1 MPQSSNKKKQSVL
14 MAGKMKE
21 ALGYEHPQA
30 PEGKT
35 IHPEVAKSLELLEHY
50 MNMRNEWAVN
60 FRKAEEFRN
69 GIQWTNNQV
78 NELKKR
84 GQTPIV
90 VNRIHPAVETA
101 KAMLTS
107 RKPEFRATAREDSDR
122 KVAAVFS
129 DLFQWIFDI
138 SAADVEVKRMIDDY
152 YVGGMGCLQVYQ
164 DPNADMGNGEVLVK
178 SLYPLDVYIDPNS
191 RDPFCRDAA
200 SIIIARLM
208 TDEEAFK
215 QWPEYKRKISD
226 AEVSDYVRYPKTGL
240 ERMDGQVMAGELEDQ
255 DNSHHVKRE
264 YIERYSRI
272 KQDVYKIYDTTT
284 KYQALYTNEEYQ
296 TYRNE
301 PAIELMPMQGETS
314 YVTDLNEVEEYV
326 AINEAGNGYF
336 HMMMDPQTGQPV
348 MMPGMEHQD
357 PNVIP
362 NSTVEI
368 GIIPKQQLIDK
379 DIIMSNKIVRNRVQ
393 MVVSV
398 GSVLLY
404 TRILPVEDYPIVP
417 MMNVHNRNPFP
428 ESDVRIYKP
437 LQEYINKIRSLI
449 IAHASTSTNVKL
461 LIPRGA
467 VNKKEIEQEWG
478 RAGTAVIEF
487 DGELGAPVVAGPIP
501 LPNELYKN
509 EADAKHDLEYGFG
522 IFELMQGGGQGA
534 PSTYRGTIA
543 IDEYG
548 QRRIKSRQDDLES
561 VLNQLAK
568 VTIPLMQQIYTEEK
582 IIRLVQPSGLVK
594 ESKLNYNGE
603 DLTGK
608 INDVTTG
615 AYDVVVVTGSTLPSN
630 RWAQFEFYMQMYQ
643 QGLIDQVETL
653 KKTEVVDIEG
663 VLERMN
669 TIKMLQQQVAQQEEE
684 IKNLKGDLQTADRE
698 SVGARKRLEVEK
710 FKSDLSDQASK
721 AQAAT
726 SLYNSRLSD
735 ALAMQ
740 KESVKP
746 EKGDRE

>member
-1 MPQSSNKKKQSVL
+1 MS
-14 MAGKMKE
+14 GKMKDV
-21 ALGYEHPQA
+21 LGYKEPSA

-35 IHPEVAKSLELLEHY
+35 VHPEVLKSLELLEHY
-50 MNMRNEWAVN
+50 MNMRNDWATR
-60 FRKAEEFRN
+60 FREAEEFRN
-69 GIQWTNNQV
+69 GVQWTSNQA

-101 KAMLTS
+101 KAMLTA

-122 KVAAVFS
+122 KIADVFS
-129 DLFQWIFDI
+129 SLFQWIFDI
-138 SAADVEVKRMIDDY
+138 SAAEVELKRMIDDY
-152 YVGGMGCLQVYQ
+152 YVGGMGVLQAYQ
-164 DPNADMGNGEVLVK
+164 DPNADMGNGEVLLK
-178 SLYPLDVYIDPNS
+178 AIYPLDVYIDPNA

-215 QWPEYKRKISD
+215 QWPEYKSRIES
-226 AEVSDYVRYPKTGL
+226 AEVSDHVRYPRTSL
-240 ERMDGQVMAGELEDQ
+240 EKLDGQIMAGDLDTQ
-255 DNSHHVKRE
+255 DNAHHKKRE
-264 YIERYSRI
+264 YIERYTRI
-272 KQDVYKIYDTTT
+272 KQNVYKVYDTTT
-284 KYQALYTNEEYQ
+284 KYQALYNNDEYQ
-296 TYRNE
+296 KYRNE
-301 PAIELMPMQGETS
+301 PAVELLPMQGD
-314 YVTDLNEVEEYV
+314 VTYITDINEVEEYI
-326 AINEAGNGYF
+326 AIAEVGNGYF
-336 HMMMDPQTGQPV
+336 HMVMDQMTGQPV
-348 MMPGMEHQD
+348 MQPGMESMGA
-357 PNVIP
+357 IP
-362 NSTVEI
+362 NSTVEVDI
-368 GIIPKQQLIDK
+368 VPKQQLIDR
-379 DIIMSNKIVRNRVQ
+379 DIIMSNRITRNRVQ
-393 MVVSV
+393 VIVSV

-428 ESDVRIYKP
+428 ESDVRIYRP

-509 EADAKHDLEYGFG
+509 EAEAKHDLEYGFG
-522 IFELMQGGGQGA
+522 IFELMQGGSQGA
-534 PSTYRGTIA
+534 PTTYRGTIA

-582 IIRLVQPSGLVK
+582 VIRLVQPSGLIK
-594 ESKLNYNGE
+594 EARFNYRGE
-603 DLTGK
+603 DLSGK
-608 INDVTTG
+608 INDISTG

-684 IKNLKGDLQTADRE
+684 IKDLKGDLQTADRE
-698 SVGARKRLEVEK
+698 TVGARKRLEVEK
-710 FKSDLSDQASK
+710 FKSELSDQASK

-726 SLYNSRLSD
+726 SLYDSRLKDS
-735 ALAMQ
+735 LAMQ
-740 KESVKP
+740 KQSVKP
-746 EKGDRE
+746 EKGDRK

>member
-1 MPQSSNKKKQSVL
+1 MPQSDNKQKQSIL
-14 MAGKMKE
+14 MSGKMKE
-21 ALGYEHPQA
+21 ALGYEHPRE

-69 GIQWTNNQV
+69 GIQWTNTQV

-122 KVAAVFS
+122 KVATVFS
-129 DLFQWIFDI
+129 DLFQWVFDI
-138 SAADVEVKRMIDDY
+138 SAAEVEVKRMIDDY
-152 YVGGMGCLQVYQ
+152 YVGGMGVMQVYQ
-164 DPNADMGNGEVLVK
+164 DPNADMGNGEVLLK
-178 SLYPLDVYIDPNS
+178 SIYPLDVYIDPNS

-215 QWPEYKRKISD
+215 QWPEYKKSIEN

-264 YIERYSRI
+264 YIERYTRI
-272 KQDVYKIYDTTT
+272 KQDVYKVYDTTT
-284 KYQALYTNEEYQ
+284 KYQALYNNEQYQ

-301 PAIELMPMQGETS
+301 PAIELLPMQGEIS
-314 YVTDLNEVEEYV
+314 YITDLEEVEEY
-326 AINEAGNGYF
+326 ILISDQGNGYF

-348 MMPGMEHQD
+348 MMPGMEHAD

-368 GIIPKQQLIDK
+368 NIIPKQQLIDR
-379 DIIMSNKIVRNRVQ
+379 DIIMSNKITRNRVQ
-393 MVVSV
+393 MIVSV
-398 GSVLLY
+398 GSTLLY
-404 TRILPVEDYPIVP
+404 TRILPTEDYPIIP
-417 MMNVHNRNPFP
+417 MMNVHNRNPYP

-594 ESKLNYNGE
+594 ESKLNYRGE

-608 INDVTTG
+608 INDVTVG

-684 IKNLKGDLQTADRE
+684 IKNLKGDLQTANRE
-698 SVGARKRLEVEK
+698 TVGARKRVEVEK

-746 EKGDRE
+746 EKGDRK

>member
-1 MPQSSNKKKQSVL
+1 MPTSYNQEKQSIL
-14 MAGKMKE
+14 MSGKMKDM
-21 ALGYEHPQA
+21 LGYKEDSVPND
-30 PEGKT
+30 KT
-35 IHPEVAKSLELLEHY
+35 VHPEVVKSLELLEHY
-50 MNMRNEWAVN
+50 MNMRNEWATK
-60 FRKAEEFRN
+60 FREAEEFRN
-69 GIQWTNNQV
+69 GIQWNANQV

-122 KVAAVFS
+122 KVADVFS
-129 DLFQWIFDI
+129 QLFQWMFDI
-138 SAADVEVKRMIDDY
+138 SAAEVELKRMIDDY
-152 YVGGMGCLQVYQ
+152 YVGGMGVLQAYQ
-164 DPNADMGNGEVLVK
+164 DPNADMGNGEVILK
-178 SLYPLDVYIDPNS
+178 ALYPLDVYIDPNA

-200 SIIIARLM
+200 SIIVARLM

-215 QWPEYKRKISD
+215 QWPEYKKKIENAEISD
-226 AEVSDYVRYPKTGL
+226 HVRYPRTSL
-240 ERMDGQVMAGELEDQ
+240 EKLDGQIMPGDLDTQ
-255 DNSHHVKRE
+255 DNAHHKKRE
-264 YIERYSRI
+264 YIERYTRI
-272 KQDVYKIYDTTT
+272 KQNVYKIYDTTT

-296 TYRNE
+296 KYRNE
-301 PAIELMPMQGETS
+301 PAVELLPMQGEIT
-314 YVTDLNEVEEYV
+314 YETDLIEVEEYMSI
-326 AINEAGNGYF
+326 AEAGNGYF
-336 HMMMDPQTGQPV
+336 HMAMDQMTGQPV
-348 MMPGMEHQD
+348 MQPGMESQGA
-357 PNVIP
+357 IP

-368 GIIPKQQLIDK
+368 NVIPKQQLIDK

-393 MVVSV
+393 MIVSV

-417 MMNVHNRNPFP
+417 MMNVHNRNPYP
-428 ESDVRIYKP
+428 ESDVRIYRP

-449 IAHASTSTNVKL
+449 VAHASTSTNVKL

-487 DGELGAPVVAGPIP
+487 DGELGAPVDAGPIP

-522 IFELMQGGGQGA
+522 IFELMQGGSKGA
-534 PSTYRGTIA
+534 PTTYRGTIA

-582 IIRLVQPSGLVK
+582 VIRLVQPSGLIK
-594 ESKLNYNGE
+594 ETKFNYNNE
-603 DLTGK
+603 NLTGK
-608 INDVTTG
+608 INDITTG
-615 AYDVVVVTGSTLPSN
+615 AYDIVVVTGSTLPSN

-669 TIKMLQQQVAQQEEE
+669 TIKMLEQQLAQQEEE

-698 SVGARKRLEVEK
+698 TVGARKRLEVEK

-726 SLYNSRLSD
+726 SLFDARLKD
-735 ALAMQ
+735 TLAMQ
-740 KESVKP
+740 KQSVKP
-746 EKGDRE
+746 QKGDRK

>member
-1 MPQSSNKKKQSVL
+1 MS
-14 MAGKMKE
+14 GKMKDM
-21 ALGYEHPQA
+21 LGYK
-30 PEGKT
+30 EGTVPNDKT
-35 IHPEVAKSLELLEHY
+35 VHPEVVKSLELLEHY
-50 MNMRNEWAVN
+50 MNMRNEWATK
-60 FRKAEEFRN
+60 FREAEEFRN
-69 GIQWTNNQV
+69 GVQWNANQV

-122 KVAAVFS
+122 KVADVFS
-129 DLFQWIFDI
+129 SLFQWMFDI
-138 SAADVEVKRMIDDY
+138 SAAEVELKRMIDDY
-152 YVGGMGCLQVYQ
+152 YVGGMGVLQAYQ
-164 DPNADMGNGEVLVK
+164 DPNADMGNGEVILK
-178 SLYPLDVYIDPNS
+178 ALYPLDVYIDPNA

-200 SIIIARLM
+200 SIIVARLM

-215 QWPEYKRKISD
+215 QWPEYRKKIEN
-226 AEVSDYVRYPKTGL
+226 AEVSDHVRYPRTSL
-240 ERMDGQVMAGELEDQ
+240 EKLDGQIMPGDLDTQ
-255 DNSHHVKRE
+255 DNAHHKKRE
-264 YIERYSRI
+264 YVERYTRI

-296 TYRNE
+296 KYRNE
-301 PAIELMPMQGETS
+301 PAIELLPLQGEIT
-314 YVTDLNEVEEYV
+314 YVTDLMEVEEYM

-336 HMMMDPQTGQPV
+336 HMTMDQQTGQPV
-348 MMPGMEHQD
+348 MQPGMESQGA
-357 PNVIP
+357 IP

-368 GIIPKQQLIDK
+368 NIIPKQQLIDK

-393 MVVSV
+393 MIVSV
-398 GSVLLY
+398 GSALLY
-404 TRILPVEDYPIVP
+404 TRILPVEDYPIVT

-428 ESDVRIYKP
+428 ESDVRIYRP

-449 IAHASTSTNVKL
+449 VAHASTSTNVKL

-509 EADAKHDLEYGFG
+509 ETDAKHDLEYGFG
-522 IFELMQGGGQGA
+522 IFELMQGGSAGA

-582 IIRLVQPSGLVK
+582 VIRLVQPSGLIK
-594 ESKLNYNGE
+594 EEKFNYNNE

-608 INDVTTG
+608 INDITTG
-615 AYDVVVVTGSTLPSN
+615 AYDIVVVTGSTLPSN
-630 RWAQFEFYMQMYQ
+630 RWAQFEFYMQMYEK
-643 QGLIDQVETL
+643 GLIDQVETL

-684 IKNLKGDLQTADRE
+684 IKDLKGDLQTADRE
-698 SVGARKRLEVEK
+698 TVGARKRLEVEK

-726 SLYNSRLSD
+726 SLFDARLKD
-735 ALAMQ
+735 TLAMQ
-740 KESVKP
+740 KQTVKP
-746 EKGDRE
+746 NKGDRK

>member
-1 MPQSSNKKKQSVL
+1 MPSSYNKKKQSVL
-14 MAGKMKE
+14 MNGKMKDV
-21 ALGYEHPQA
+21 LGYKTPSA
-30 PEGKT
+30 PEDKT
-35 IHPEVAKSLELLEHY
+35 VHPKVIKSLELLEHY
-50 MNMRNEWAVN
+50 MNMRNEWATK
-60 FRKAEEFRN
+60 FREAEEFRN
-69 GIQWTNNQV
+69 GVQWSSTQV

-101 KAMLTS
+101 KAMLTA

-122 KVAAVFS
+122 KVADVFS
-129 DLFQWIFDI
+129 SLFQWMFDI
-138 SAADVEVKRMIDDY
+138 SAAEVELKRMIDDY
-152 YVGGMGCLQVYQ
+152 YVGGMGVLQAYQ
-164 DPNADMGNGEVLVK
+164 DPNADMGNGEVILK
-178 SLYPLDVYIDPNS
+178 ALYPLDVYIDPNA

-200 SIIIARLM
+200 SIIVARLM

-215 QWPEYKRKISD
+215 QWPEYKSTIKSAEISD
-226 AEVSDYVRYPKTGL
+226 HVRYPKTSL
-240 ERMDGQVMAGELEDQ
+240 ERLDGQIMAGDLDTQ
-255 DNSHHVKRE
+255 DNAHHQKRE

-284 KYQALYTNEEYQ
+284 KYQALYTSKEYKM
-296 TYRNE
+296 YSEE
-301 PAIELMPMQGETS
+301 PAVELLPTKGEVS
-314 YVTDLNEVEEYV
+314 YVTDLNEVEEFLAYE
-326 AINEAGNGYF
+326 EAGDGYF
-336 HMMMDPQTGQPV
+336 HMMMDPQTGQPTP
-348 MMPGMEHQD
+348 MPGMEHDD
-357 PNVIP
+357 PAVIP
-362 NSTVEI
+362 GSTVEI
-368 GIIPKQQLIDK
+368 NIIPKQDLIDK
-379 DIIMSNKIVRNRVQ
+379 DIIMSNKITRNRVE

-398 GSVLLY
+398 GTVLLY
-404 TRILPVEDYPIVP
+404 TRILPVEDYPIVT
-417 MMNVHNRNPFP
+417 MMNVHNRNPYP
-428 ESDVRIYKP
+428 ESDVRIYRP

-509 EADAKHDLEYGFG
+509 EAEAKHDLEYGFG
-522 IFELMQGGGQGA
+522 IFEMMQGGGGA

-561 VLNQLAK
+561 VLNQLSK

-582 IIRLVQPSGLVK
+582 IIRLVQPSGLIK
-594 ESKLNYNGE
+594 ETKFNYKGE
-603 DLTGK
+603 DMGGK
-608 INDVTTG
+608 INDISTG
-615 AYDVVVVTGSTLPSN
+615 AYDIVVVTGSTLPSN

-643 QGLIDQVETL
+643 AGLIDQVETL

-669 TIKMLQQQVAQQEEE
+669 TIKMLQQQVAQQDEE
-684 IKNLKGDLQTADRE
+684 IKGLKGDLQTADRE
-698 SVGARKRLEVEK
+698 TVGAKKRVEVEK
-710 FKSDLSDQASK
+710 FKSQLSDQSSK

-726 SLYNSRLSD
+726 SLYGARLQDS
-735 ALAMQ
+735 LATQ
-740 KESVKP
+740 KQSVKP
-746 EKGDRE
+746 QKGDRE

>member
-1 MPQSSNKKKQSVL
+1 
-14 MAGKMKE
+14 MKE
-21 ALGYEHPQA
+21 SLGYKNSSPASKKVH
-30 PEGKT
+30 K
-35 IHPEVAKSLELLEHY
+35 EVLKSFELLEHY
-50 MNMRNEWAVN
+50 MTMREEWATK
-60 FRKAEEFRN
+60 FREAEQFRN
-69 GIQWTNNQV
+69 GVQWNKQQMT
-78 NELKKR
+78 ELQRR
-84 GQTPIV
+84 GQSPIV
-90 VNRIHPAVETA
+90 VNRIHPAIETA

-122 KVAAVFS
+122 RVASVFS
-129 DLFQWIFDI
+129 DIFQWIWDK
-138 SAADVEVKRMIDDY
+138 SAGDVELKRAIDDY
-152 YVGGMGCLQVYQ
+152 YVGGMGVLQTYQ
-164 DPNADMGNGEVLVK
+164 DPHADMGNGEVFIKAV
-178 SLYPLDVYIDPNS
+178 YPLDVYIDPNA

-208 TDEEAFK
+208 TDEEAK
-215 QWPEYKRKISD
+215 AQYPDYASVIEQ
-226 AEVSDYVRYPKTGL
+226 AEISDYVRYPKTNL
-240 ERMDGQVMAGELEDQ
+240 EPQDSQIFAGDLDAQ
-255 DNSHHVKRE
+255 DNAHHKKRE
-264 YIERYSRI
+264 YIERYTRI
-272 KQDVYKIYDTTT
+272 KQNVYKIYDTTT

-296 TYRNE
+296 KYRNE
-301 PAIELMPMQGETS
+301 PAVELLPMQGEIT
-314 YVTDLNEVEEYV
+314 YETDLIEVEEYMSI
-326 AINEAGNGYF
+326 AEAGNGYF
-336 HMMMDPQTGQPV
+336 HMAMDQMTGQPV
-348 MMPGMEHQD
+348 MQPGMESQGA
-357 PNVIP
+357 IP

-368 GIIPKQQLIDK
+368 NVIPKQQLIDK

-393 MVVSV
+393 MIVSV

-417 MMNVHNRNPFP
+417 MMNVHNRNPYP
-428 ESDVRIYKP
+428 ESDVRIYRP

-449 IAHASTSTNVKL
+449 VAHASTSTNVKL

-522 IFELMQGGGQGA
+522 IFELMQGGSQGA

-582 IIRLVQPSGLVK
+582 DIRLVQPSGLIK
-594 ESKLNYNGE
+594 ETKFNYNNE
-603 DLTGK
+603 NLTGR
-608 INDVTTG
+608 INDITTG
-615 AYDVVVVTGSTLPSN
+615 AYDIVVVTGSTLPSN

-684 IKNLKGDLQTADRE
+684 IKGLKGDLQTADRE
-698 SVGARKRLEVEK
+698 TVGARKRLEVEK

-726 SLYNSRLSD
+726 SLFDARLKD
-735 ALAMQ
+735 TLAMQ
-740 KESVKP
+740 KQSVKP
-746 EKGDRE
+746 QKGDRK

>member
-1 MPQSSNKKKQSVL
+1 MPASYNQKKQSIL
-14 MAGKMKE
+14 MSGKMKDM
-21 ALGYEHPQA
+21 LGYK
-30 PEGKT
+30 EGTVPNDKT
-35 IHPEVAKSLELLEHY
+35 VHPEVIKSLELLEHY
-50 MNMRNEWAVN
+50 MNMRNEWATK
-60 FRKAEEFRN
+60 FREAEEFRN
-69 GIQWTNNQV
+69 GVQWNANQV

-122 KVAAVFS
+122 KVADVFS
-129 DLFQWIFDI
+129 SLFQWMFDI
-138 SAADVEVKRMIDDY
+138 SAAEVELKRMIDDY
-152 YVGGMGCLQVYQ
+152 YVGGMGVLQAYQ
-164 DPNADMGNGEVLVK
+164 DPNADMGNGEVILK
-178 SLYPLDVYIDPNS
+178 ALYPLDVYIDPNA

-200 SIIIARLM
+200 SIIVARLM

-215 QWPEYKRKISD
+215 QWPEYRKKIEN
-226 AEVSDYVRYPKTGL
+226 AEVSDHVRYPRTSL
-240 ERMDGQVMAGELEDQ
+240 EKLDGQIMPGDLDTQ
-255 DNSHHVKRE
+255 DNAHHKKRE
-264 YIERYSRI
+264 YVERYTRI

-296 TYRNE
+296 KYRNE
-301 PAIELMPMQGETS
+301 PAIELLPLQGEIT
-314 YVTDLNEVEEYV
+314 YVTDLMEVEEYM

-336 HMMMDPQTGQPV
+336 HMTMDQQTGQPV
-348 MMPGMEHQD
+348 MQPGMESQGA
-357 PNVIP
+357 IP

-368 GIIPKQQLIDK
+368 NIIPKQQLIDK

-393 MVVSV
+393 MIVSV
-398 GSVLLY
+398 GSALLY
-404 TRILPVEDYPIVP
+404 TRILPVEDYPIVT

-428 ESDVRIYKP
+428 ESDVRIYRP

-449 IAHASTSTNVKL
+449 VAHASTSTNVKL

-509 EADAKHDLEYGFG
+509 ETDAKHDLEYGFG
-522 IFELMQGGGQGA
+522 IFELMQGGSAGA

-582 IIRLVQPSGLVK
+582 VIRLVQPSGLIK
-594 ESKLNYNGE
+594 EARFNYNNE

-608 INDVTTG
+608 INDITTG
-615 AYDVVVVTGSTLPSN
+615 AYDIVVVTGSTLPSN
-630 RWAQFEFYMQMYQ
+630 RWAQFEFYMQMYEK
-643 QGLIDQVETL
+643 GLIDQVETL

-684 IKNLKGDLQTADRE
+684 IKDLKGDLQTADRE
-698 SVGARKRLEVEK
+698 TVGARKRLEVEK

-726 SLYNSRLSD
+726 SLFDARLKD
-735 ALAMQ
+735 TLAMQ
-740 KESVKP
+740 KQTVKP
-746 EKGDRE
+746 NKGDRK

>member
-1 MPQSSNKKKQSVL
+1 MS
-14 MAGKMKE
+14 GKMKDM
-21 ALGYEHPQA
+21 LGYK
-30 PEGKT
+30 EGTVPNDKT
-35 IHPEVAKSLELLEHY
+35 VHPEVIKSLELLEHY
-50 MNMRNEWAVN
+50 MNMRNEWATR
-60 FRKAEEFRN
+60 FREAEEFRN
-69 GIQWTNNQV
+69 GVQWNANQV

-122 KVAAVFS
+122 KVADVFS
-129 DLFQWIFDI
+129 SLFQWMFDI
-138 SAADVEVKRMIDDY
+138 SAAEVELKRMIDDY
-152 YVGGMGCLQVYQ
+152 YVGGMGVLQAYQ
-164 DPNADMGNGEVLVK
+164 DPNADMGNGEVILK
-178 SLYPLDVYIDPNS
+178 ALYPLDVYIDPNA

-200 SIIIARLM
+200 SIIVARLM

-215 QWPEYKRKISD
+215 QWPEYRKKIEN
-226 AEVSDYVRYPKTGL
+226 AEVSDHVRYPRTSL
-240 ERMDGQVMAGELEDQ
+240 EKLDGQIMPGDLDTQ
-255 DNSHHVKRE
+255 DNAHHKKRE
-264 YIERYSRI
+264 YVERYTRI

-296 TYRNE
+296 KYRNE
-301 PAIELMPMQGETS
+301 PAIELLPLQGEIT
-314 YVTDLNEVEEYV
+314 YVTDLMEVEEYM

-336 HMMMDPQTGQPV
+336 HMTMDQQTGQPV
-348 MMPGMEHQD
+348 MQPGMESQGA
-357 PNVIP
+357 IP

-368 GIIPKQQLIDK
+368 NIIPKQQLIDK

-393 MVVSV
+393 MIVSV
-398 GSVLLY
+398 GSALLY
-404 TRILPVEDYPIVP
+404 TRILPVEDYPIVT

-428 ESDVRIYKP
+428 ESDVRIYRP

-449 IAHASTSTNVKL
+449 VAHASTSTNVKL

-509 EADAKHDLEYGFG
+509 ETDAKHDLEYGFG
-522 IFELMQGGGQGA
+522 IFELMQGGSAGA

-582 IIRLVQPSGLVK
+582 VIRLVQPSGLVK
-594 ESKLNYNGE
+594 EAKFNYNNE

-608 INDVTTG
+608 INDITTG
-615 AYDVVVVTGSTLPSN
+615 AYDIVVVTGSTLPSN
-630 RWAQFEFYMQMYQ
+630 RWAQFEFYMQMYEK
-643 QGLIDQVETL
+643 GLIDQVETL

-684 IKNLKGDLQTADRE
+684 IKDLKGDLQTADRE
-698 SVGARKRLEVEK
+698 TVGARKRLEVEK

-726 SLYNSRLSD
+726 SLFDARLKD
-735 ALAMQ
+735 TLAMQ
-740 KESVKP
+740 KQTVKP
-746 EKGDRE
+746 NKGDRK

>member
-1 MPQSSNKKKQSVL
+1 MS
-14 MAGKMKE
+14 GKMKDM
-21 ALGYEHPQA
+21 LGYK
-30 PEGKT
+30 EGTVPNDKT
-35 IHPEVAKSLELLEHY
+35 VHPEVIKSLELLEHY
-50 MNMRNEWAVN
+50 MNMRNEWATK
-60 FRKAEEFRN
+60 FREAEEFRN
-69 GIQWTNNQV
+69 GVQWNANQV

-122 KVAAVFS
+122 KVADVFS
-129 DLFQWIFDI
+129 SLFQWMFDI
-138 SAADVEVKRMIDDY
+138 SAAEVELKRMIDDY
-152 YVGGMGCLQVYQ
+152 YVGGMGVLQAYQ
-164 DPNADMGNGEVLVK
+164 DPNADMGNGEVILK
-178 SLYPLDVYIDPNS
+178 ALYPLDVYIDPNA

-200 SIIIARLM
+200 SIIVARLM

-215 QWPEYKRKISD
+215 QWPEYRKKIEN
-226 AEVSDYVRYPKTGL
+226 AEVSDHVRYPRTSL
-240 ERMDGQVMAGELEDQ
+240 EKLDGQIMPGDLDTQ
-255 DNSHHVKRE
+255 DNAHHKKRE
-264 YIERYSRI
+264 YVERYTRI

-296 TYRNE
+296 KYRNE
-301 PAIELMPMQGETS
+301 PAIELLPLQGEIT
-314 YVTDLNEVEEYV
+314 YVTDLMEVEEYM

-336 HMMMDPQTGQPV
+336 HMTMDQQTGQPV
-348 MMPGMEHQD
+348 MQPGMESQGA
-357 PNVIP
+357 IP

-368 GIIPKQQLIDK
+368 NIIPKQQLIDK

-393 MVVSV
+393 MIVSV
-398 GSVLLY
+398 GSALLY
-404 TRILPVEDYPIVP
+404 TRILPVEDYPIVT

-428 ESDVRIYKP
+428 ESDVRIYRP

-449 IAHASTSTNVKL
+449 VAHASTSTNVKL

-509 EADAKHDLEYGFG
+509 ETDAKHDLEYGFG
-522 IFELMQGGGQGA
+522 IFELMQGGSAGA

-582 IIRLVQPSGLVK
+582 VIRLVQPSGLIK
-594 ESKLNYNGE
+594 EEKFNYNNE

-608 INDVTTG
+608 INDITTG
-615 AYDVVVVTGSTLPSN
+615 AYDIVVVTGSTLPSN
-630 RWAQFEFYMQMYQ
+630 RWAQFEFYMQMYEK
-643 QGLIDQVETL
+643 GLIDQVETL

-684 IKNLKGDLQTADRE
+684 IKDLKGDLQTADRE
-698 SVGARKRLEVEK
+698 TVGARKRLEVEK

-726 SLYNSRLSD
+726 SLFDARLKD
-735 ALAMQ
+735 TLAMQ
-740 KESVKP
+740 KQTVKP
-746 EKGDRE
+746 NKGDRK

>member
-1 MPQSSNKKKQSVL
+1 MPTSYNQEKQSIL
-14 MAGKMKE
+14 MSGKMKDM
-21 ALGYEHPQA
+21 LGYKEDSVPND
-30 PEGKT
+30 KT
-35 IHPEVAKSLELLEHY
+35 VHPEVVKSLELLEHY
-50 MNMRNEWAVN
+50 MNMRNEWATK
-60 FRKAEEFRN
+60 FREAEEFRN
-69 GIQWTNNQV
+69 GIQWNANQV

-122 KVAAVFS
+122 KVADVFS
-129 DLFQWIFDI
+129 QLFQWMFDI
-138 SAADVEVKRMIDDY
+138 SAAEVELKRMIDDY
-152 YVGGMGCLQVYQ
+152 YVGGMGVLQAYQ
-164 DPNADMGNGEVLVK
+164 DPNADMGNGEVILK
-178 SLYPLDVYIDPNS
+178 ALYPLDVYIDPNA

-200 SIIIARLM
+200 SIIVARLM

-215 QWPEYKRKISD
+215 QWPEYKKKIENAEISD
-226 AEVSDYVRYPKTGL
+226 HVRYPRTSL
-240 ERMDGQVMAGELEDQ
+240 EKLDGQIMPGDLDTQ
-255 DNSHHVKRE
+255 DNAHHKKRE
-264 YIERYSRI
+264 YIERYTRI
-272 KQDVYKIYDTTT
+272 KQNVYKIYDTTT

-296 TYRNE
+296 KYRNE
-301 PAIELMPMQGETS
+301 PAVELLPMQGKVT
-314 YVTDLNEVEEYV
+314 YITDLTEVEEYI
-326 AINEAGNGYF
+326 AIGEAGNGYF
-336 HMMMDPQTGQPV
+336 HMVMDQMTGQPV
-348 MMPGMEHQD
+348 MQPGMENQGA
-357 PNVIP
+357 IP

-368 GIIPKQQLIDK
+368 SIIPKQQLIDK

-393 MVVSV
+393 MIVSV

-417 MMNVHNRNPFP
+417 MMNVHNRNPYP
-428 ESDVRIYKP
+428 ESDVRIYRP

-449 IAHASTSTNVKL
+449 VAHASTSTNVKL

-522 IFELMQGGGQGA
+522 IFELMQGGSKGA
-534 PSTYRGTIA
+534 PTTYRGTIA

-582 IIRLVQPSGLVK
+582 VIRLVQPSGLIK
-594 ESKLNYNGE
+594 EARFNYNNE

-608 INDVTTG
+608 INDITTG
-615 AYDVVVVTGSTLPSN
+615 AYDIVVVTGSTLPSN

-684 IKNLKGDLQTADRE
+684 IKGLKGDLQTAARE
-698 SVGARKRLEVEK
+698 TVGARNRLEVEK

-726 SLYNSRLSD
+726 SLFDARLKD
-735 ALAMQ
+735 TLAMQ
-740 KESVKP
+740 KQSVKP
-746 EKGDRE
+746 QKGDRE

>member
-1 MPQSSNKKKQSVL
+1 MPSSYNKKKQSIL
-14 MAGKMKE
+14 MSGKMKDV
-21 ALGYEHPQA
+21 LGYKSHSA
-30 PEGKT
+30 PEDKT
-35 IHPEVAKSLELLEHY
+35 VHPEVIKSLELLEHY
-50 MNMRNEWAVN
+50 MNMRTEWATK
-60 FRKAEEFRN
+60 FREAEEFRN
-69 GIQWTNNQV
+69 GAQWSSEQI

-101 KAMLTS
+101 KAMLTA

-122 KVAAVFS
+122 KVADVFS
-129 DLFQWIFDI
+129 ALFQWMFDI
-138 SAADVEVKRMIDDY
+138 SAAEVELKRMIDDY
-152 YVGGMGCLQVYQ
+152 YVGGMGVLQTYQ
-164 DPNADMGNGEVLVK
+164 DPNADMGNGEVILK
-178 SLYPLDVYIDPNS
+178 ALYPLDVYIDPNA

-200 SIIIARLM
+200 SIIVARLM

-215 QWPEYKRKISD
+215 QWPEYKNLIKN
-226 AEVSDYVRYPKTGL
+226 AEVSDHVRYPNTSL
-240 ERMDGQVMAGELEDQ
+240 EKMEGQIMAGDLDAH
-255 DNSHHVKRE
+255 DNSHHTKRE

-272 KQDVYKIYDTTT
+272 KQDVYKIYDTIT
-284 KYQALYTNEEYQ
+284 KYQALYTAKEYEM
-296 TYRNE
+296 YANE
-301 PAIELMPMQGETS
+301 PAVELLPTQGEIS
-314 YVTDLNEVEEYV
+314 YVTDINEVEEYL
-326 AINEAGNGYF
+326 AISEVGEGYF
-336 HMMMDPQTGQPV
+336 HMMMDPQTGQPT
-348 MMPGMEHQD
+348 MMPGMEHED
-357 PNVIP
+357 PNIIP
-362 NSTVEI
+362 ESTVEI
-368 GIIPKQQLIDK
+368 NIIPKKDLIDK

-393 MVVSV
+393 MIVSV

-417 MMNVHNRNPFP
+417 MMNIHNRNPFP
-428 ESDVRIYKP
+428 ESDVRIYRP

-509 EADAKHDLEYGFG
+509 EAEAKHDLEYGFG
-522 IFELMQGGGQGA
+522 IFEMMQGGGGA

-548 QRRIKSRQDDLES
+548 QRRNKSRQDDLES

-582 IIRLVQPSGLVK
+582 IIRLVQPSGLTK
-594 ESKLNYNGE
+594 ETKFNYKNE

-615 AYDVVVVTGSTLPSN
+615 AYDIVVVTGSTLPSN

-643 QGLIDQVETL
+643 AGLIDQVETL

-669 TIKMLQQQVAQQEEE
+669 TIKMLQQQVAQQDEQ
-684 IKNLKGDLQTADRE
+684 IKDLKGDLQTADRE
-698 SVGARKRLEVEK
+698 TVGAKKRVEVEK
-710 FKSDLSDQASK
+710 FKSELSNQSSK

-726 SLYNSRLSD
+726 SLYDARLKDS
-735 ALAMQ
+735 LATQ
-740 KESVKP
+740 KQSVNP
-746 EKGDRE
+746 QKGDRK

>member
-1 MPQSSNKKKQSVL
+1 MPTSYNQEKQSIL
-14 MAGKMKE
+14 MSGKMKDM
-21 ALGYEHPQA
+21 LGYKEDSVPND
-30 PEGKT
+30 KT
-35 IHPEVAKSLELLEHY
+35 VHPEVVKSLELLEHY
-50 MNMRNEWAVN
+50 MNMRNEWATK
-60 FRKAEEFRN
+60 FREAEEFRN
-69 GIQWTNNQV
+69 GIQWNANQV

-122 KVAAVFS
+122 KVADVFS
-129 DLFQWIFDI
+129 QLFQWMFDI
-138 SAADVEVKRMIDDY
+138 SAAEVELKRMIDDY
-152 YVGGMGCLQVYQ
+152 YVGGMGVLQAYQ
-164 DPNADMGNGEVLVK
+164 DPNADMGNGEVILK
-178 SLYPLDVYIDPNS
+178 ALYPLDVYIDPNA

-200 SIIIARLM
+200 SIIVARLM

-215 QWPEYKRKISD
+215 QWPEYKKKIENAEISD
-226 AEVSDYVRYPKTGL
+226 HVRYPRTSL
-240 ERMDGQVMAGELEDQ
+240 EKLDGQIMPGDLDTQ
-255 DNSHHVKRE
+255 DNAHHKKRE
-264 YIERYSRI
+264 YIERYTRI
-272 KQDVYKIYDTTT
+272 KQNVYKIYDTTT

-296 TYRNE
+296 KYRNE
-301 PAIELMPMQGETS
+301 PAVELLPMQGEIT
-314 YVTDLNEVEEYV
+314 YETDLIEVEEYMSI
-326 AINEAGNGYF
+326 AEAGNGYF
-336 HMMMDPQTGQPV
+336 HMAMDQMTGQPV
-348 MMPGMEHQD
+348 MQPGMESQGA
-357 PNVIP
+357 IP

-368 GIIPKQQLIDK
+368 NVIPKQQLIDK

-393 MVVSV
+393 MIVSV

-417 MMNVHNRNPFP
+417 MMNVHNRNPYP
-428 ESDVRIYKP
+428 ESDVRIYRP

-449 IAHASTSTNVKL
+449 VAHASTSTNVKL

-522 IFELMQGGGQGA
+522 IFELMQGGSKGA
-534 PSTYRGTIA
+534 PTTYRGTIA

-582 IIRLVQPSGLVK
+582 VIRLVQPSGLIK
-594 ESKLNYNGE
+594 EARFNYNNE

-608 INDVTTG
+608 INDITTG
-615 AYDVVVVTGSTLPSN
+615 AYDIVVVTGSTLPSN

-684 IKNLKGDLQTADRE
+684 IKGLKGDLQTADRE
-698 SVGARKRLEVEK
+698 TVGARKRLEVEK

-726 SLYNSRLSD
+726 SLFDARLKD
-735 ALAMQ
+735 TLAMQ
-740 KESVKP
+740 KQSVKP
-746 EKGDRE
+746 QKGDRE

>member
-1 MPQSSNKKKQSVL
+1 MPASYNQKKQSIL
-14 MAGKMKE
+14 MSGKMKDM
-21 ALGYEHPQA
+21 LGYK
-30 PEGKT
+30 EGTVPNDKT
-35 IHPEVAKSLELLEHY
+35 VHPEVIKSLELLEHY
-50 MNMRNEWAVN
+50 MNMRNEWATK
-60 FRKAEEFRN
+60 FREAEEFRN
-69 GIQWTNNQV
+69 GVQWNANQV

-122 KVAAVFS
+122 KVADVFS
-129 DLFQWIFDI
+129 SLFQWMFDI
-138 SAADVEVKRMIDDY
+138 SAAEVELKRMIDDY
-152 YVGGMGCLQVYQ
+152 YVGGMGVLQAYQ
-164 DPNADMGNGEVLVK
+164 DPNADMGNGEVILK
-178 SLYPLDVYIDPNS
+178 ALYPLDVYIDPNA

-200 SIIIARLM
+200 SIIVARLM

-215 QWPEYKRKISD
+215 QWPEYRKKIEN
-226 AEVSDYVRYPKTGL
+226 AEVSDHVRYPRTSL
-240 ERMDGQVMAGELEDQ
+240 EKLDGQIMPGDLDTQ
-255 DNSHHVKRE
+255 DNAHHKKRE
-264 YIERYSRI
+264 YVERYTRI

-296 TYRNE
+296 KYRNE
-301 PAIELMPMQGETS
+301 PAIELLPLQGEIT
-314 YVTDLNEVEEYV
+314 YVTDLMEVEEYM

-336 HMMMDPQTGQPV
+336 HMTMDQQTGQPV
-348 MMPGMEHQD
+348 MQPGMESQGA
-357 PNVIP
+357 IP

-368 GIIPKQQLIDK
+368 NIIPKQQLIDK

-393 MVVSV
+393 MIVSV
-398 GSVLLY
+398 GSALLY
-404 TRILPVEDYPIVP
+404 TRILPVEDYPIVT

-428 ESDVRIYKP
+428 ESDVRIYRP

-449 IAHASTSTNVKL
+449 VAHASTSTNVKL

-509 EADAKHDLEYGFG
+509 ETDAKHDLEYGFG
-522 IFELMQGGGQGA
+522 IFELMQGGSAGA

-582 IIRLVQPSGLVK
+582 VIRLVQPSGLIK
-594 ESKLNYNGE
+594 EEKFNYNNE

-608 INDVTTG
+608 INDITTG
-615 AYDVVVVTGSTLPSN
+615 AYDIVVVTGSTLPSN
-630 RWAQFEFYMQMYQ
+630 RWAQFEFYMQMYEK
-643 QGLIDQVETL
+643 GLIDQVETL

-684 IKNLKGDLQTADRE
+684 IKDLKGDLQTADRE
-698 SVGARKRLEVEK
+698 TVGARKRLEVEK

-726 SLYNSRLSD
+726 SLFDARLKD
-735 ALAMQ
+735 TLAMQ
-740 KESVKP
+740 KQTVKP
-746 EKGDRE
+746 NKGDRK

>member
-1 MPQSSNKKKQSVL
+1 MPASYNQKKQSIL
-14 MAGKMKE
+14 MSGKMKDM
-21 ALGYEHPQA
+21 LGYK
-30 PEGKT
+30 EGTVPNDKT
-35 IHPEVAKSLELLEHY
+35 VHPEVIKSLELLEHY
-50 MNMRNEWAVN
+50 MNMRNEWATK
-60 FRKAEEFRN
+60 FREAEEFRN
-69 GIQWTNNQV
+69 GVQWNANQV

-122 KVAAVFS
+122 KVADVFS
-129 DLFQWIFDI
+129 SLFQWMFDI
-138 SAADVEVKRMIDDY
+138 SAAEVELKRMIDDY
-152 YVGGMGCLQVYQ
+152 YVGGMGVLQAYQ
-164 DPNADMGNGEVLVK
+164 DPNADMGNGEVILK
-178 SLYPLDVYIDPNS
+178 ALYPLDVYIDPNA

-200 SIIIARLM
+200 SIIVARLM

-215 QWPEYKRKISD
+215 QWPEYRKKIEN
-226 AEVSDYVRYPKTGL
+226 AEVSDHVRYPRTSL
-240 ERMDGQVMAGELEDQ
+240 EKLDGQIMPGDLDTQ
-255 DNSHHVKRE
+255 DNAHHKKRE
-264 YIERYSRI
+264 YVERYTRI

-296 TYRNE
+296 KYRNE
-301 PAIELMPMQGETS
+301 PAIELLPLQGEIT
-314 YVTDLNEVEEYV
+314 YVTDLMEVEEYM

-336 HMMMDPQTGQPV
+336 HMTMDQQTGQPV
-348 MMPGMEHQD
+348 MQPGMESQGA
-357 PNVIP
+357 IP

-368 GIIPKQQLIDK
+368 NIIPKQQLIDK

-393 MVVSV
+393 MIVSV
-398 GSVLLY
+398 GSALLY
-404 TRILPVEDYPIVP
+404 TRILPVEDYPIVT

-428 ESDVRIYKP
+428 ESDVRIYRP

-449 IAHASTSTNVKL
+449 VAHASTSTNVKL

-509 EADAKHDLEYGFG
+509 ETDAKHDLEYGFG
-522 IFELMQGGGQGA
+522 IFELMQGGSAGA

-582 IIRLVQPSGLVK
+582 VIRLVQPSGLIK
-594 ESKLNYNGE
+594 EEKFNYNNE

-608 INDVTTG
+608 INDITTG
-615 AYDVVVVTGSTLPSN
+615 AYDIVVVTGSTLPSN

-684 IKNLKGDLQTADRE
+684 IKDLKGDLQTADRE
-698 SVGARKRLEVEK
+698 TVGARKRLEVEK

-726 SLYNSRLSD
+726 SLFDARLKD
-735 ALAMQ
+735 TLAMQ
-740 KESVKP
+740 KQTVKP
-746 EKGDRE
+746 NKGDRK